1 MLEKL
6 NFYLRHSINDL
17 RVNGQRTFFALLCIA
32 AGVAAV
38 VSLQTVA
45 VMIGDTLT
53 GNLQETNRGDIQV
66 SLPNEFE
73 DSDSGND
80 SDQQAELEQG
90 AADGVLEALPTS
102 SFFGQEGPPQYRIG
116 ERGVA
121 NLQAWIDERFPGQIE
136 LTYPWVISDFAGL
149 FTGGVGTSVT
159 ASSTGAIAGQVTPIM
174 IDPALYPFYLEVN
187 SVDGA
192 PLADLI
198 QSPTDIVIDRKVA
211 DTLGAAVGDTL
222 RINGANTDFTLRGIV
237 RTEVEVTD
245 PASGLF
251 VALYGFY
258 YLDHEAIQYFEGL
271 APQTDKLYLRLS
283 DPTQTA
289 EVNRAL
295 LSAYPYLTTTT
306 IDTLRQNNEALS
318 ERINQLVTVVGLV
331 SLLLGSIGIVNTM
344 QVIVRRRTVEVAVLK
359 TIGLQSGEVTM
370 LFLVEAFIMGILGS
384 VAGIILGWV
393 TTFLIKGVAEA
404 VVAQALPFRIVLQPV
419 INGLIIGTLVTTIFG
434 FLPTLAAGQVR
445 PGVVLRPND
454 SIIPRAGRL
463 QTLLALLVIIL
474 ALSVVTA
481 VILGRF
487 STALALTIGAFI
499 AAGILVLL
507 LSALIWVIGR
517 FFPSLGIVD
526 LKISLRQM
534 LAGRT
539 RGAVTLLALV
549 VGVFS
554 LSLITLFA
562 DAISNTLSSALGSA
576 GGGNVII
583 AISNRDAIPAVTE
596 ALDTTSGVSSY
607 EVQQSYAGTL
617 VSLESPDGTI
627 LTRDELKARIA
638 ENSTL
643 SEAVAAFGGDVSE
656 LDEGELGI
664 SPLEA
669 MNGREV
675 NLSPANPI
683 QAGRGFT
690 AADATNPVIVFPNS
704 TEVNDARLQVG
715 DKLTYAFGEGA
726 EAQEITFE
734 LIGLSE
740 RPSVISPTGGSGA
753 VIPLDALP
761 ESISPSSIQVG
772 VNIDAASVP
781 ELRRNLSS
789 VPRTF
794 VFETAIFAK
803 LITGL
808 LATFSAFPTMVALL
822 GLIVGGVVIAN
833 SVALTTMERRREIA
847 VMKAVGL
854 QRERVLG
861 MLLLENGLMGLIG
874 GLIGVGLG
882 LLILTLLLS
891 ASGTSSSAIPYGTA
905 LLLMLL
911 CITVALVAAL
921 TSAWGASGEKP
932 LNVLRYE

>member
-1 MLEKL
+1 
-6 NFYLRHSINDL
+6 
-17 RVNGQRTFFALLCIA
+17 
-32 AGVAAV
+32 
-38 VSLQTVA
+38 
-45 VMIGDTLT
+45 
-53 GNLQETNRGDIQV
+53 
-66 SLPNEFE
+66 
-73 DSDSGND
+73 
-80 SDQQAELEQG
+80 
-90 AADGVLEALPTS
+90 
-102 SFFGQEGPPQYRIG
+102 
-116 ERGVA
+116 
-121 NLQAWIDERFPGQIE
+121 
-136 LTYPWVISDFAGL
+136 
-149 FTGGVGTSVT
+149 
-159 ASSTGAIAGQVTPIM
+159 
-174 IDPALYPFYLEVN
+174 
-187 SVDGA
+187 
-192 PLADLI
+192 
-198 QSPTDIVIDRKVA
+198 DRKVA
-211 DTLGAAVGDTL
+211 DTLGAVVGDTL
-222 RINGANTDFTLRGIV
+222 RINGANADFTLRGIV
-237 RTEVEVTD
+237 ATEVEVTD

-258 YLDHEAIQYFEGL
+258 YLDREAIQYFENI

-295 LSAYPYLTTTT
+295 LTAYPYLTTTT

-318 ERINQLVTVVGLV
+318 DRINQLVTVVGLV

-344 QVIVRRRTVEVAVLK
+344 QVIVRRRTVEIAVLK
-359 TIGLQSGEVTM
+359 TIGLQAGEVTM

-384 VAGIILGWV
+384 LAGIALGWL

-404 VVAQALPFRIVLQPV
+404 VVAQALPFRIALMPV
-419 INGLIIGTLVTTIFG
+419 VNGLIVGTLVTTIFG

-454 SIIPRAGRL
+454 TIIPRAGWP

-481 VILGRF
+481 IILGNF

-539 RGAVTLLALV
+539 RGATTLLALV

-562 DAISNTLSSALGSA
+562 DTISNTLSSALGSA
-576 GGGNVII
+576 GGGNVIV
-583 AISNRDAIPAVTE
+583 AISNRTAIPAVTD
-596 ALDTTSGVSSY
+596 ALDITSGVSSY
-607 EVQQSYAGTL
+607 EVLQSYAGTL
-617 VSLESPDGTI
+617 VSLEAPDGTV

-643 SEAVAAFGGDVSE
+643 SDAVAAFGGDVSE
-656 LDEGELGI
+656 LDEGELGL
-664 SPLEA
+664 SPLEQ
-669 MNGREV
+669 MNGRDV
-675 NLSPANPI
+675 NLPAANPI
-683 QAGRGFT
+683 LMGRGFSEADT
-690 AADATNPVIVFPNS
+690 ANPVIVFPNS
-704 TEVNDARLQVG
+704 TEVNDAQLQVG
-715 DKLTYAFGEGA
+715 DKLTYAFGEGTDT
-726 EAQEITFE
+726 QQVTFE

-740 RPSVISPTGGSGA
+740 RPAVISPTAGSGTL
-753 VIPLDALP
+753 IPLDALP
-761 ESISPSSIQVG
+761 ESVQPNSIQVA
-772 VNIDAASVP
+772 VNIDAESIA

-789 VPRTF
+789 VPGTF
-794 VFETAIFAK
+794 VLETAIFAK

-882 LLILTLLLS
+882 LLILTL
-891 ASGTSSSAIPYGTA
+891 
-905 LLLMLL
+905 
-911 CITVALVAAL
+911 
-921 TSAWGASGEKP
+921 
-932 LNVLRYE
+932 